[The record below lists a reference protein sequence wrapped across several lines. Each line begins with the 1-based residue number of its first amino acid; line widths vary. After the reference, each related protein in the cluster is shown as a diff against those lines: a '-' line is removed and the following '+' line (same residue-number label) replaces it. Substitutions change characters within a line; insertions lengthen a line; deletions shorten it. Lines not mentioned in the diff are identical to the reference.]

1 MLTPAALAE
10 RYIPFS
16 SLRYST
22 DAFID
27 YCIPECQPK
36 YNYALIGPGVSQNPN
51 QPINLREQHGFQVG
65 AVSIP
70 HGKVNPPHMHFTCE
84 VFICTRG
91 NWRVQWGFNPD
102 PSSAEIGEGDI
113 VSVPTWL
120 YRSFTNIGVDDG
132 FLFTALGGDN
142 TGGILWGPST
152 LAAAQAQGVLLTEDY
167 QIIDTRRG
175 DVMPAGARTLQP
187 MTEAE
192 IAALRVWPPEEMA
205 QRVVRFAA
213 LRWSQQGLLDSA
225 LPGCGGQ
232 LASVIGL
239 GLVQDRNLQAPVA
252 NAHGV
257 SIEWL
262 RLPPGGSVSRH
273 RLAEKQVLIA
283 KAGRIEI
290 GLQSTDGP
298 VHYSTVGSAQAWDS
312 YSLPPGEWRSLANT
326 GEGDALALLLTAGD
340 HRKRIEWDAS
350 VVQAAAAQ
358 DWALDANGF
367 VAPKRLVD
375 RAQR

>member
-22 DAFID
+22 EAFID
-27 YCIPECQPK
+27 YCIPECKPK

-51 QPINLREQHGFQVG
+51 QPINLREFHGFQLG
-65 AVSIP
+65 GVSIP
-70 HGKVNPPHMHFTCE
+70 HGKVNTPHMHFTCE
-84 VFICTRG
+84 VFICARG
-91 NWRVQWGFNPD
+91 DWRVQWGFNPD
-102 PSSAEIGEGDI
+102 PSSADIGEGDI

-120 YRSFTNIGVDDG
+120 YRGFTNIGVDDG

-152 LAAAQAQGVLLTEDY
+152 LAAAQAQGVMLTEDY

-175 DVMPAGARTLQP
+175 DVMPAGAKALQP

-192 IAALRVWPPEEMA
+192 IAALRVWPPEQMA
-205 QRVVRFAA
+205 QRVVRFAD

-225 LPGCGGQ
+225 LPGGGGQ

-262 RLPPGGSVSRH
+262 RLPPGGAVSRH

-283 KAGRIEI
+283 KAGSIRID
-290 GLQSTDGP
+290 LDSTDGP
-298 VHYSTVGSAQAWDS
+298 VSYTTVGAARAWDS
-312 YSLPPGEWRSLANT
+312 FSLPPAEWRTLTNT

-340 HRKRIEWDAS
+340 HRKRIEWDAG
-350 VVQAAAAQ
+350 VVQAAAAL

>member
-16 SLRYST
+16 SLRYSSE
-22 DAFID
+22 AFID

-51 QPINLREQHGFQVG
+51 QPINLREHHGFQVG
-65 AVSIP
+65 GVSIP

-84 VFICTRG
+84 VFICARG
-91 NWRVQWGFNPD
+91 DWRVQWGFNPD

-120 YRSFTNIGVDDG
+120 YRGFTNIGVDDG
-132 FLFTALGGDN
+132 FLFTALGGDA

-175 DVMPAGARTLQP
+175 DVMPAGAKPLQA

-192 IAALRVWPPEEMA
+192 IGALRVWSPQEMA
-205 QRVVRFAA
+205 QRVVRFDA
-213 LRWSQQGLLDSA
+213 LRWSQHGLLDSL
-225 LPGCGGQ
+225 LPGGGGQ
-232 LASVIGL
+232 LAPVIGL
-239 GLVQDRNLQAPVA
+239 GMLQDRNLQAPVA

-262 RLPPGGSVSRH
+262 RLPPGGAVSRH

-283 KAGRIEI
+283 KTGSLRID
-290 GLQSTDGP
+290 LDSTEGP
-298 VHYSTVGSAQAWDS
+298 VSYTAVGAPQAWDS
-312 YSLPPGEWRSLANT
+312 YSLPPGEWRTLTNT
-326 GEGDALALLLTAGD
+326 GDGQALALLMTAGD
-340 HRKRIEWDAS
+340 HRKHIEWDPGL
-350 VVQAAAAQ
+350 VQAAAAQ

-367 VAPKRLVD
+367 VAAKRLVD

>member
-120 YRSFTNIGVDDG
+120 YRGFTNIGVDDG

-175 DVMPAGARTLQP
+175 DVMPAGARPLQP

-205 QRVVRFAA
+205 QRVVRFAD
-213 LRWSQQGLLDSA
+213 LRWSQHGLLDSA

-239 GLVQDRNLQAPVA
+239 GLVQDRKLQAPVA

-326 GEGDALALLLTAGD
+326 GDGDALALLLTAGD
-340 HRKRIEWDAS
+340 QRKRIEWDTS